1 MFKLTMI
8 IKKDFHL
15 KIIKEKLIMDKNI
28 DINLN
33 LKSNRESKMNE
44 LNNESINNGNNIK
57 SANKIRVLFYKYFLN
72 YFPLI
77 KK

>member
-1 MFKLTMI
+1 MFKLTII

-15 KIIKEKLIMDKNI
+15 KIIKTKLIIDKNI

>member
-1 MFKLTMI
+1 
-8 IKKDFHL
+8 
-15 KIIKEKLIMDKNI
+15 MDKNI